1 MQKDLLLTFADY
13 ISAFP
18 LIIYFG
24 LTYYNY
30 TLANKNNRNA
40 AGVVACSLIISPLLV
55 LIYLLI
61 AGKK

>member
-1 MQKDLLLTFADY
+1 MELL
-13 ISAFP
+13 II

-40 AGVVACSLIISPLLV
+40 AGVVVCSLIISPLLV